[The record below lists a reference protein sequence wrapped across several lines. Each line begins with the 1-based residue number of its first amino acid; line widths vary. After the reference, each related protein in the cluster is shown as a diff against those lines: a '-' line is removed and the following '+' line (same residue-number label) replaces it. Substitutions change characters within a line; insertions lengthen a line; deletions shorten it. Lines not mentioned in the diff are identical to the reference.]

1 MSRGN
6 ATIPFLYFTPPLD
19 DVAERGGD
27 NQSNLNIIQYL
38 ALSVWVRIRYSFL
51 TSYP

>member
-19 DVAERGGD
+19 DMAGGAAAEWIV
-27 NQSNLNIIQYL
+27 SL
-38 ALSVWVRIRYSFL
+38 AKDF
-51 TSYP
+51 